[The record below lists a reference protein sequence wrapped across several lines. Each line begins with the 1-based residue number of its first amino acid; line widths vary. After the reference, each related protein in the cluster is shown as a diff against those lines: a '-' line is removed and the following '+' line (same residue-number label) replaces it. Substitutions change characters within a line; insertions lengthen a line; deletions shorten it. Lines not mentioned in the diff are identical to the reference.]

1 MVCLAICYV
10 DDFLLTH
17 NSKFDRQPVLK
28 LFSWGSQ
35 DELTLDNNLEF
46 KGKEIRLKFDEA
58 RSEYYLSFT
67 QTKFIEALEV
77 PKIKGKGEETL
88 QPADLPDY
96 RSVSGS
102 LQWVSGQTRPDV
114 AATISLCSKG
124 SKATYKDLGLMCDAI
139 KFLKATKSEGF
150 NMYPTTIDGNTIVV
164 SYADSSWAN
173 AEGFASQHG
182 SLVLFTDAR
191 VTEQVRLGTLVDWKS
206 GRSTRVCRST
216 LAAEAVAADASV
228 DRSVY
233 LNYMLS
239 ELLQRKPAFQISTED
254 LLRSLHVTDC
264 KSLYDCISAM
274 NPNTSE
280 KRVIIDVRSIQQ
292 HVGRQEIHW
301 VPTDLMFCDCLT
313 KISKALMTTFQQ
325 WLQQPWIQL
334 RKSTS

>member
-1 MVCLAICYV
+1 M
-10 DDFLLTH
+10 
-17 NSKFDRQPVLK
+17 
-28 LFSWGSQ
+28 
-35 DELTLDNNLEF
+35 EF

-139 KFLKATKSEGF
+139 KFLKQTKDEGF
-150 NMYPTTIDGNTIVV
+150 NMYPTSIDGNTILV

-182 SLVLFTDAR
+182 SLVLFSDAR
-191 VTEQVRLGTLVDWKS
+191 VTEQVRHGTLVDWKS
-206 GRSTRVCRST
+206 GRSSRVCRST

-239 ELLQRKPAFQISTED
+239 ELIQQKPAFQISTTD
-254 LLRSLHVTDC
+254 LLRSIHVTDC
-264 KSLYDCISAM
+264 KSLYDCISSM

-280 KRVIIDVRSIQQ
+280 KRVIIDIRSVQQ
-292 HVGRQEIHW
+292 HIGRQEIHW
-301 VPTDLMFCDCLT
+301 VPTHLMFCDCLT
-313 KISKALMTTFQQ
+313 KISMMQDFQK
-325 WLQQPWIQL
+325 WLQKPWIKL
-334 RKSTS
+334 RDAPG

>member
-1 MVCLAICYV
+1 MHPNSSNVHP
-10 DDFLLTH
+10 LTF
-17 NSKFDRQPVLK
+17 NVTY
-28 LFSWGSQ
+28 
-35 DELTLDNNLEF
+35 ELTLNNNLEF
-46 KGKEIRLKFDEA
+46 KGKEIRLKFEA

-124 SKATYKDLGLMCDAI
+124 SKATYKDLHWCVTLSSQI
-139 KFLKATKSEGF
+139 SESNEERGF
-150 NMYPTTIDGNTIVV
+150 QRV
-164 SYADSSWAN
+164 SHDDWRKHDCGFVCWFVLGQCGRICKPAWELGPFHWCSSDRAGSSWDFGGNLADRR
-173 AEGFASQHG
+173 GF
-182 SLVLFTDAR
+182 
-191 VTEQVRLGTLVDWKS
+191 VDRRWQRKQI
-206 GRSTRVCRST
+206 
-216 LAAEAVAADASV
+216 AADASV

-233 LNYMLS
+233 QNYMLS
-239 ELLQRKPAFQISTED
+239 ELLQQKPAFQISTEN

-280 KRVIIDVRSIQQ
+280 KRVIIDIRSIQQ

-301 VPTDLMFCDCLT
+301 VPTELMFCDCLT
-313 KISKALMTTFQQ
+313 KISKALMQTFQG

-334 RKSTS
+334 RSSWFTPKKNSRVWV